1 MVMELEFTFTHWRD
15 MTVNKQRQN
24 DINTACS
31 IILGIAVGL
40 LAFPSV
46 VLMLKLLVLLYS

>member
-1 MVMELEFTFTHWRD
+1 

-46 VLMLKLLVLLYS
+46 VLLMKLLVLLYN

>member
-1 MVMELEFTFTHWRD
+1 ME
-15 MTVNKQRQN
+15 KQRQN
-24 DINTACS
+24 DITTACS

-46 VLMLKLLVLLYS
+46 VLMLKLLVLLHN